1 MFRQCFY
8 AVVMAF
14 FVVMPVSVSAEENY
28 RKMTPDERA
37 AYLFSIGLD
46 AYAMQCSECE
56 AKEYYSD
63 GHATVTMPDGVK
75 FTISRET
82 MNETGEDLVN
92 SYHSRIL
99 VILEEGYGRDSE
111 EMQTFFTNIG
121 WDTVLIAREKMLRSM
136 VVR

>member
-14 FVVMPVSVSAEENY
+14 FVVMPVSVSAQENY

-37 AYLFSIGLD
+37 AYLVSSGLE
-46 AYAMQCSECE
+46 ACAMQCSECE
-56 AKEYYSD
+56 VKEYSD
-63 GHATVTMPDGVK
+63 GHATVTLPDGVK

-82 MNETGEDLVN
+82 MNETGEALVN

-121 WDTVLIAREKMLRSM
+121 WDTVLIAREKMLRSLAE
-136 VVR
+136 R